1 MLDHIIADDI
11 AQSISIPISATQ
23 DRLLP
28 PKARI
33 ASCLRAHPT
42 GFALLISEQTF
53 QKQACIRRNTILIE
67 QRTYPF
73 LDLTEATPPTA
84 QASLQSTLAASTIF
98 ESWLPMDSETCRK
111 GNCSARYNRVWV
123 NISG

>member
-28 PKARI
+28 PRARI

-42 GFALLISEQTF
+42 GVELLISEQTF

-73 LDLTEATPPTA
+73 LDLTKRRRPHA
-84 QASLQSTLAASTIF
+84 QASVRSALPACTILECWLA
-98 ESWLPMDSETCRK
+98 MDSEICR
-111 GNCSARYNRVWV
+111 
-123 NISG
+123 